1 MGHMGRP
8 PYKSSTN
15 TGGSEEFMAGLRRVA
30 TEPAPPPDVS
40 QGAESPRID
49 PAPLNVVRMTPPVE
63 ATLRI
68 LLNSVPYL
76 IGAAVVRQPAVGDA
90 VEAEVGRMPWLHDR
104 RLLTLQLPD
113 DSLPAN
119 RAILLDWPVPYQ
131 AEWVGAPPRLLISRL
146 VTQDR
151 TVGVL
156 LGTLISREQLSTGAR
171 EALDLSCELIAA
183 AVGSD
188 SLATA
193 LAAAPTAEEPRRLVV
208 VPDEIVPEPESS
220 LVIPEPAESEP
231 ALDPKDEQDERDR
244 QVVDEVAR
252 ALDELTD
259 AKSIGRVLRD
269 AVTAIAGVDG
279 FSLALFNTVRREV
292 AYRYKV
298 VGADPDSAE
307 MGRQTVDDGPDCYA
321 ARHDRRWHSFIRE
334 IGVRGPEGVE
344 ARKISVL
351 QYPLLAADEVF
362 GVATLQVFGDSGFS
376 DHATRLVLRVIE
388 VSSDRLA
395 AVRRAARFQPSL
407 SPQESA
413 AAAVLPPVAAAPFPV
428 PAATASE
435 APTTDQILNDLVNNC
450 TEIGLPTT
458 FMVGVDPAAGLIRG
472 ELISSSSAARELD
485 YALGISVGR
494 FKIELSD
501 RYNAIARACREGRI
515 VTSPTLDELVHPLR
529 DADGA
534 ATLERLVQGGRSTI
548 IPITVS
554 GDVVGALV
562 VGPMADEPG
571 FSTIVKVRDLVN
583 ETASRLTEAWRTKH

>member
-1 MGHMGRP
+1 MGA
-8 PYKSSTN
+8 SN
-15 TGGSEEFMAGLRRVA
+15 LAEN
-30 TEPAPPPDVS
+30 
-40 QGAESPRID
+40 AESPRMD

-156 LGTLISREQLSTGAR
+156 LGTLISRDQISAGAR

-188 SLATA
+188 SLATIA
-193 LAAAPTAEEPRRLVV
+193 TTPPAAEEPRRLVV
-208 VPDEIVPEPESS
+208 VPDEPTPEPESS
-220 LVIPEPAESEP
+220 LVIPPPVEPAP
-231 ALDPKDEQDERDR
+231 VVDPKDEQDERDR

-259 AKSIGRVLRD
+259 ARSIGRVLRD

-279 FSLALFNTVRREV
+279 FSVALFNSVRREV

-307 MGRQTVDDGPDCYA
+307 MGRQAIDDGPDCYA

-351 QYPLLAADEVF
+351 QYPLVAADEVF
-362 GVATLQVFGDSGFS
+362 GVATLQVFGDTGFS

-388 VSSDRLA
+388 VSTDRLA

-407 SPQESA
+407 SPSESA
-413 AAAVLPPVAAAPFPV
+413 AAPVLPPAAAAPSSPL
-428 PAATASE
+428 PAAD
-435 APTTDQILNDLVNNC
+435 APTTDQILNDLITKC

-458 FMVGVDPAAGLIRG
+458 FMVGVDPAAGLLRG
-472 ELISSSSAARELD
+472 ELISNSSAARELD

-494 FKIELSD
+494 FTIELSD

>member
-1 MGHMGRP
+1 MGAQAQSM
-8 PYKSSTN
+8 
-15 TGGSEEFMAGLRRVA
+15 
-30 TEPAPPPDVS
+30 
-40 QGAESPRID
+40 ESPRID

-90 VEAEVGRMPWLHDR
+90 VEAQVGRMPWLHDR

-131 AEWVGAPPRLLISRL
+131 AEWVGAPPRLLLSRL
-146 VTQDR
+146 VTQSR

-156 LGTLISREQLSTGAR
+156 LGTLISRDQISAGAR

-188 SLATA
+188 SLATIA
-193 LAAAPTAEEPRRLVV
+193 TTPAVEEPRRLVV
-208 VPDEIVPEPESS
+208 VPNESTPEPESS
-220 LVIPEPAESEP
+220 LVIPPPVESESAP
-231 ALDPKDEQDERDR
+231 VLDPKDEQDERDR

-259 AKSIGRVLRD
+259 ARSIGRVLRD

-279 FSLALFNTVRREV
+279 FSVALFNTVRREV

-307 MGRQTVDDGPDCYA
+307 MGRQAVDDGPDCYA
-321 ARHDRRWHSFIRE
+321 ARRDRRWHSFVRE
-334 IGVRGPEGVE
+334 IGVRGPEGVV

-362 GVATLQVFGDSGFS
+362 GVATLQVFGDAGFS

-407 SPQESA
+407 SPSESA
-413 AAAVLPPVAAAPFPV
+413 AAAVLPPVAAAPSSA
-428 PAATASE
+428 PASSAD
-435 APTTDQILNDLVNNC
+435 APTTDQILNDLVTKC

-458 FMVGVDPAAGLIRG
+458 FMVGVDPAAGLLRG

-494 FKIELSD
+494 FTVELSD

-583 ETASRLTEAWRTKH
+583 ETASRLAEAWRTKR

>member
-1 MGHMGRP
+1 
-8 PYKSSTN
+8 
-15 TGGSEEFMAGLRRVA
+15 MASAAKAQTL
-30 TEPAPPPDVS
+30 
-40 QGAESPRID
+40 ESPVID
-49 PAPLNVVRMTPPVE
+49 PTPLSVVRMTPPVE

-76 IGAAVVRQPAVGDA
+76 IGAAVVRQPAVGEA

-119 RAILLDWPVPYQ
+119 KAILLDWPVPYQ
-131 AEWVGAPPRLLISRL
+131 AEWVGVPPRLLISRL
-146 VTQDR
+146 VTNDR

-156 LGTLISREQLSTGAR
+156 LGTLISRDQLSAAAR

-188 SLATA
+188 SLATVSVP
-193 LAAAPTAEEPRRLVV
+193 APADETRHLVI
-208 VPDEIVPEPESS
+208 VPDELMPEPESS
-220 LVIPEPAESEP
+220 LVIEAPAESEP
-231 ALDPKDEQDERDR
+231 VLDPKDEQDERDR

-259 AKSIGRVLRD
+259 ARSIGRVLRD

-279 FSLALFNTVRREV
+279 FSVALFNSVRREV

-307 MGRQTVDDGPDCYA
+307 MGRQAVDDGPDCYA
-321 ARHDRRWHSFIRE
+321 ARHDRRWHGFVRE

-351 QYPLLAADEVF
+351 QYPLIALDEVF
-362 GVATLQVFGDSGFS
+362 GVATLQIFGDTGFS

-407 SPQESA
+407 SPSESA
-413 AAAVLPPVAAAPFPV
+413 AAAVLPPVAAAPSFQP
-428 PAATASE
+428 PTTAE
-435 APTTDQILNDLVNNC
+435 APTTDQILNDLVTKC

-458 FMVGVDPAAGLIRG
+458 FMVGVDPAAGLLRG
-472 ELISSSSAARELD
+472 ELISTSPAARELD

-494 FKIELSD
+494 FTIELSD

-515 VTSPTLDELVHPLR
+515 VTSPTLDELVQPLR

-583 ETASRLTEAWRTKH
+583 ETASRLAEAWRTKH

>member
-1 MGHMGRP
+1 MGAQAQSM
-8 PYKSSTN
+8 
-15 TGGSEEFMAGLRRVA
+15 
-30 TEPAPPPDVS
+30 
-40 QGAESPRID
+40 ESPRID
-49 PAPLNVVRMTPPVE
+49 PAPLNVVRLTPPVE

-76 IGAAVVRQPAVGDA
+76 IGAAVVRHPAVGDA

-156 LGTLISREQLSTGAR
+156 LGTLISRDQISVGAR

-188 SLATA
+188 SLATIA
-193 LAAAPTAEEPRRLVV
+193 TTPPPAEEPRRLVV
-208 VPDEIVPEPESS
+208 VPDEPTPEPESS
-220 LVIPEPAESEP
+220 LVIPAPAESESAP

-259 AKSIGRVLRD
+259 ARSIGRVLRD

-279 FSLALFNTVRREV
+279 FSVALFNSVRREV

-298 VGADPDSAE
+298 VGSDPDSAE
-307 MGRQTVDDGPDCYA
+307 IGRQRVDDGPDCYA
-321 ARHDRRWHSFIRE
+321 ARHDRRWHSFVRE

-344 ARKISVL
+344 ARKVSVL

-407 SPQESA
+407 SPSESA
-413 AAAVLPPVAAAPFPV
+413 AAAVLPPVAAAPSSA
-428 PAATASE
+428 PASSVD
-435 APTTDQILNDLVNNC
+435 APTTDQILNDLVTKC

-458 FMVGVDPAAGLIRG
+458 FMVGVDPAAGLLRG

-494 FKIELSD
+494 FTIELSD

-583 ETASRLTEAWRTKH
+583 ETASRLTEAWRTKR

>member
-1 MGHMGRP
+1 MGQRPRP
-8 PYKSSTN
+8 PYKSITN
-15 TGGSEEFMAGLRRVA
+15 TGGSEETVGGVRRVA
-30 TEPAPPPDVS
+30 METAQATNQAQSV
-40 QGAESPRID
+40 ESPQID
-49 PAPLNVVRMTPPVE
+49 AAPLNVVRMTPPVE

-156 LGTLISREQLSTGAR
+156 LGTLISREQISAGAR

-188 SLATA
+188 SLAT
-193 LAAAPTAEEPRRLVV
+193 LSAPIIEEPRRLVV
-208 VPDEIVPEPESS
+208 VPNEPEREPESS
-220 LVIPEPAESEP
+220 LSTAAPADSEP
-231 ALDPKDEQDERDR
+231 VLDAKDEQDERDR

-259 AKSIGRVLRD
+259 ARSIGRVLRD

-279 FSLALFNTVRREV
+279 FSVALFNSVRREV

-307 MGRQTVDDGPDCYA
+307 MGRQAVDDGPDCYA
-321 ARHDRRWHSFIRE
+321 ARHDRRWHSYVRE

-351 QYPLLAADEVF
+351 QYPLVAADEVF
-362 GVATLQVFGDSGFS
+362 GVTTLQVFGETGFS
-376 DHATRLVLRVIE
+376 DHATRLVLRVID

-395 AVRRAARFQPSL
+395 AVRRATRFQPSL
-407 SPQESA
+407 SPLESA
-413 AAAVLPPVAAAPFPV
+413 AAVVLPPAAAAPSST
-428 PAATASE
+428 PA
-435 APTTDQILNDLVNNC
+435 P
-450 TEIGLPTT
+450 
-458 FMVGVDPAAGLIRG
+458 
-472 ELISSSSAARELD
+472 
-485 YALGISVGR
+485 
-494 FKIELSD
+494 
-501 RYNAIARACREGRI
+501 
-515 VTSPTLDELVHPLR
+515 
-529 DADGA
+529 
-534 ATLERLVQGGRSTI
+534 
-548 IPITVS
+548 
-554 GDVVGALV
+554 
-562 VGPMADEPG
+562 
-571 FSTIVKVRDLVN
+571 
-583 ETASRLTEAWRTKH
+583 

>member
-1 MGHMGRP
+1 
-8 PYKSSTN
+8 
-15 TGGSEEFMAGLRRVA
+15 MAGARRVA
-30 TEPAPPPDVS
+30 TEPVGATVLS
-40 QGAESPRID
+40 QGVESPRID
-49 PAPLNVVRMTPPVE
+49 AAPLNVVRMTPPVE

-119 RAILLDWPVPYQ
+119 RAVLLDWPVPYQ

-146 VTQDR
+146 VTQNR

-156 LGTLISREQLSTGAR
+156 LGTLISREQISAGAR

-188 SLATA
+188 SLATLSA
-193 LAAAPTAEEPRRLVV
+193 VPDAEEPRRLLV
-208 VPDEIVPEPESS
+208 VPDEREPEPESS
-220 LVIPEPAESEP
+220 LAMAMPSESEP
-231 ALDPKDEQDERDR
+231 VLDPKDEQDERDR

-279 FSLALFNTVRREV
+279 FSVALFNSVRREV

-307 MGRQTVDDGPDCYA
+307 MGRQAVDDGPDCYA
-321 ARHDRRWHSFIRE
+321 ARRDRRWHGYVRE

-413 AAAVLPPVAAAPFPV
+413 AAAVLPPVAAAPFPS
-428 PAATASE
+428 PLAAE
-435 APTTDQILNDLVNNC
+435 APPTDQILNDLVNNC

-458 FMVGVDPAAGLIRG
+458 FMVGVDPAAGLLRG

-554 GDVVGALV
+554 GDVVGALI

-583 ETASRLTEAWRTKH
+583 ETAARLTEAWRTKH

>member
-1 MGHMGRP
+1 VTKESPLEAQHIDEP
-8 PYKSSTN
+8 HQ
-15 TGGSEEFMAGLRRVA
+15 SEGMKP
-30 TEPAPPPDVS
+30 EPAPL
-40 QGAESPRID
+40 R
-49 PAPLNVVRMTPPVE
+49 VVRMTPPVE

-90 VEAEVGRMPWLHDR
+90 VEAQVGRMPWLHDS
-104 RLLTLQLPD
+104 RLLSLQLPD
-113 DSLPAN
+113 DTLPAN

-146 VTQDR
+146 VAGDR

-156 LGTLISREQLSTGAR
+156 LGTLITREQLAAQAR

-188 SLATA
+188 SLATFA
-193 LAAAPTAEEPRRLVV
+193 AAAPRPDQRKLVV
-208 VPDEIVPEPESS
+208 VPDEPDPEPEPRPMPMA
-220 LVIPEPAESEP
+220 VVEPDV
-231 ALDPKDEQDERDR
+231 DPKDEQDERDR
-244 QVVDEVAR
+244 QVVEEVAR

-259 AKSIGRVLRD
+259 ARSIGRVLRD
-269 AVTAIAGVDG
+269 AVTAIAGVNG
-279 FSLALFNTVRREV
+279 FSVSLFNSVRREV

-298 VGADPDSAE
+298 VGADPESAE
-307 MGRQTVDDGPDCYA
+307 LGRQAVDDGPDCYA
-321 ARHDRRWHSFIRE
+321 ARRDRRWHSYVRE

-344 ARKISVL
+344 ARTISVL
-351 QYPLLAADEVF
+351 QYPLVAADEIF
-362 GVATLQVFGDSGFS
+362 GIATLQVFGDGGFS

-407 SPQESA
+407 SPLESA
-413 AAAVLPPVAAAPFPV
+413 AAAVLPPAAAAPSSTA
-428 PAATASE
+428 PAQPE
-435 APTTDQILNDLVNNC
+435 LPTTDQILNDLIGKC
-450 TEIGLPTT
+450 TEMGLPTT
-458 FMVGVDPAAGLIRG
+458 FMVGVDPAAGLLRG
-472 ELISSSSAARELD
+472 ELISASPAARELD

-494 FKIELSD
+494 FTVELGD

-515 VTSPTLDELVHPLR
+515 VTAPTVDELVHPLR

-548 IPITVS
+548 IPIAVS
-554 GDVVGALV
+554 GDVVGALI

-571 FSTIVKVRDLVN
+571 FSTIVAVRDLVN
-583 ETASRLTEAWRTKH
+583 ETASRLAEAWRTKR

>member
-1 MGHMGRP
+1 MGGV
-8 PYKSSTN
+8 
-15 TGGSEEFMAGLRRVA
+15 RRVA
-30 TEPAPPPDVS
+30 IEAARAAQAQS
-40 QGAESPRID
+40 MESPRID
-49 PAPLNVVRMTPPVE
+49 PAPLNVVRLTPPVE

-156 LGTLISREQLSTGAR
+156 LGTLISRDQISAGAR

-188 SLATA
+188 SLAT
-193 LAAAPTAEEPRRLVV
+193 LSAPAPVDEPRRLVV
-208 VPDEIVPEPESS
+208 VPDEPMREPESS
-220 LVIPEPAESEP
+220 LVIAMPTESEP
-231 ALDPKDEQDERDR
+231 VLDPKDEQDERDG

-259 AKSIGRVLRD
+259 ARSIGRVLRD

-279 FSLALFNTVRREV
+279 FSVSLFNSVRREV

-298 VGADPDSAE
+298 VGSDPDSAE
-307 MGRQTVDDGPDCYA
+307 MGRQAVDDGPDCYA
-321 ARHDRRWHSFIRE
+321 ARRDRRWHAFVRE
-334 IGVRGPEGVE
+334 IGIRGPEGVQ

-351 QYPLLAADEVF
+351 QYPVDAADEIV
-362 GVATLQVFGDSGFS
+362 GIATLQVFGDGGFS
-376 DHATRLVLRVIE
+376 DHATRLVARV
-388 VSSDRLA
+388 VDVATDRLA
-395 AVRRAARFQPSL
+395 AVRRAARFQPSP
-407 SPQESA
+407 SPHESA
-413 AAAVLPPVAAAPFPV
+413 AAVVLPPAAAAP
-428 PAATASE
+428 SSS
-435 APTTDQILNDLVNNC
+435 APTQPEGATTDEILSDLMTRC
-450 TEIGLPTT
+450 AEIGLPTT
-458 FMVGVDPAAGLIRG
+458 FLVGVDPAAGLLRG
-472 ELISSSSAARELD
+472 ELISASPAARELD
-485 YALGISVGR
+485 YALGVSVGR
-494 FKIELSD
+494 FTIELAD
-501 RYNAIARACREGRI
+501 RFNAIARACREGRI
-515 VTSPTLDELVHPLR
+515 VTSMTLDEVIHPLR

-534 ATLERLVQGGRSTI
+534 ATLERLVQGGRTTI
-548 IPITVS
+548 LPISVS

-571 FSTIVKVRDLVN
+571 FSTVVKVRDIVN
-583 ETASRLTEAWRTKH
+583 DTASRLAEVWRTGR

>member
-1 MGHMGRP
+1 MGGV
-8 PYKSSTN
+8 
-15 TGGSEEFMAGLRRVA
+15 RRVSIQA
-30 TEPAPPPDVS
+30 TPTAAPTEPS
-40 QGAESPRID
+40 AESPRLD
-49 PAPLNVVRMTPPVE
+49 LPPLTIVPMTPPIE

-76 IGAAVVRQPAVGDA
+76 IGAAVVRQPAVGDSI
-90 VEAEVGRMPWLHDR
+90 EAQVGRMPWLHDR
-104 RLLTLQLPD
+104 RLLNLQLPD
-113 DSLPAN
+113 DTLPAN

-131 AEWVGAPPRLLISRL
+131 AEWVGIPPRLLISRL
-146 VTQDR
+146 VARER

-156 LGTLISREQLSTGAR
+156 LGTLITREVVTAQAR

-188 SLATA
+188 SLATFA
-193 LAAAPTAEEPRRLVV
+193 MTAQPDQPRRLVV
-208 VPDEIVPEPESS
+208 VPNEPEPE
-220 LVIPEPAESEP
+220 PEPQQDFGGRGAEP
-231 ALDPKDEQDERDR
+231 PDAILDPKDEQEERDR
-244 QVVDEVAR
+244 QVVEEVAR

-259 AKSIGRVLRD
+259 ARSIGRVLRD

-279 FSLALFNTVRREV
+279 FSVSLFNSVRREV

-298 VGADPDSAE
+298 VGADPESAE
-307 MGRQTVDDGPDCYA
+307 MGRQAVDDGPDCYA
-321 ARHDRRWHSFIRE
+321 ARHDRRWHSYIRE

-351 QYPLLAADEVF
+351 QFPLVAAEEVF
-362 GVATLQVFGDSGFS
+362 GVTTLQVFCESGFS
-376 DHATRLVLRVIE
+376 DQATRLVLRVID

-395 AVRRAARFQPSL
+395 AVRRATRFQPSP
-407 SPQESA
+407 SPLESA
-413 AAAVLPPVAAAPFPV
+413 AAAVLPPAAAAPSSTPTE
-428 PAATASE
+428 PE
-435 APTTDQILNDLVNNC
+435 APTTDEILNDLLAKC
-450 TEIGLPTT
+450 AEIGLPTT
-458 FMVGVDPAAGLIRG
+458 FMVGVDPAAGVLRG
-472 ELISSSSAARELD
+472 ELISASAAAREFD

-494 FKIELSD
+494 FTIELAD
-501 RYNAIARACREGRI
+501 RYNVIARACREGRI

-548 IPITVS
+548 IPVSVS

-571 FSTIVKVRDLVN
+571 FSTIVKVRDMVN
-583 ETASRLTEAWRTKH
+583 ETASRLTEAWRTNR

>member
-1 MGHMGRP
+1 MGGV
-8 PYKSSTN
+8 
-15 TGGSEEFMAGLRRVA
+15 RRVSIQPTPNA
-30 TEPAPPPDVS
+30 APTEGPAV
-40 QGAESPRID
+40 ESPRLD
-49 PAPLNVVRMTPPVE
+49 LPPLTIVPMTPPIE

-76 IGAAVVRQPAVGDA
+76 IGAAVVRQPAVGDS
-90 VEAEVGRMPWLHDR
+90 VEAQVGRMPWLHDR
-104 RLLTLQLPD
+104 RLLNLQLPD
-113 DSLPAN
+113 DTLPAN

-131 AEWVGAPPRLLISRL
+131 AEWVGIPPRLLISRL
-146 VTQDR
+146 VARER

-156 LGTLISREQLSTGAR
+156 LGTLITREVVTAQAR

-188 SLATA
+188 SLATF
-193 LAAAPTAEEPRRLVV
+193 AATAQPDQPRRLVI
-208 VPDEIVPEPESS
+208 VPNEPEPE
-220 LVIPEPAESEP
+220 PEPQPMPVLAEAEP
-231 ALDPKDEQDERDR
+231 ILDPKDEQEERDR
-244 QVVDEVAR
+244 QVVEEVAR

-259 AKSIGRVLRD
+259 ARSIGRVLRD

-279 FSLALFNTVRREV
+279 FSVSLFNSVRREV

-307 MGRQTVDDGPDCYA
+307 MGRQAVDDGPDCYA
-321 ARHDRRWHSFIRE
+321 ARHDRRWHSYVRE

-351 QYPLLAADEVF
+351 QYPLVAADEVF
-362 GVATLQVFGDSGFS
+362 GVTTLQVFGESGFS
-376 DHATRLVLRVIE
+376 DHATRLVLRVIDA
-388 VSSDRLA
+388 SSDRLA
-395 AVRRAARFQPSL
+395 AVRRATRFQPSL
-407 SPQESA
+407 SPLESA
-413 AAAVLPPVAAAPFPV
+413 AAVVLPPAAAAPSSTSAEP
-428 PAATASE
+428 E
-435 APTTDQILNDLVNNC
+435 APTTDQILNDLLAKC
-450 TEIGLPTT
+450 AEIGLPTT
-458 FMVGVDPAAGLIRG
+458 FMVGVDPAAGVLRG
-472 ELISSSSAARELD
+472 ELISTSAAAREFD

-494 FKIELSD
+494 FTIELAD

-548 IPITVS
+548 IPVSVS

-571 FSTIVKVRDLVN
+571 FSTIVKVRDMVN
-583 ETASRLTEAWRTKH
+583 ETASRLTEAWRTNR

>member
-1 MGHMGRP
+1 VGIQAAR
-8 PYKSSTN
+8 
-15 TGGSEEFMAGLRRVA
+15 
-30 TEPAPPPDVS
+30 APDLAQS
-40 QGAESPRID
+40 AESQTET
-49 PAPLNVVRMTPPVE
+49 APLNVVRMTPPVE

-76 IGAAVVRQPAVGDA
+76 IGAAVVRQPAVGEA

-156 LGTLISREQLSTGAR
+156 LGTLISRDQISAGAR

-188 SLATA
+188 SLAA
-193 LAAAPTAEEPRRLVV
+193 LATTPMTDEPRQLMV
-208 VPDEIVPEPESS
+208 VPDEQEPEPESPRE
-220 LVIPEPAESEP
+220 LAVPAESEP
-231 ALDPKDEQDERDR
+231 VLDPKAEQDERDR

-259 AKSIGRVLRD
+259 ARSIGRVLRD

-279 FSLALFNTVRREV
+279 FSVALFNSVRREV

-307 MGRQTVDDGPDCYA
+307 MGQQAVDDGPDCYA

-351 QYPLLAADEVF
+351 QYPLLAAEEIF

-407 SPQESA
+407 SPSESA
-413 AAAVLPPVAAAPFPV
+413 AVAVLPPTAAAPSSSV
-428 PAATASE
+428 TSSVE

-458 FMVGVDPAAGLIRG
+458 FMVGVDPAAGLLRG

-494 FKIELSD
+494 FTIELSD

-554 GDVVGALV
+554 GDVVGALI
-562 VGPMADEPG
+562 VGPMPDEPG

-583 ETASRLTEAWRTKH
+583 ETASRLAEAWRTKP

>member
-1 MGHMGRP
+1 MGGV
-8 PYKSSTN
+8 
-15 TGGSEEFMAGLRRVA
+15 RRVA
-30 TEPAPPPDVS
+30 IEARGPIPAQSV
-40 QGAESPRID
+40 ESPTID

-76 IGAAVVRQPAVGDA
+76 IGAAVVRQPAVGDS
-90 VEAEVGRMPWLHDR
+90 VEAEVGKMPWLHDR

-146 VTQDR
+146 VTQGR

-156 LGTLISREQLSTGAR
+156 LGTMISRDQISPGAR

-183 AVGSD
+183 SVGSE
-188 SLATA
+188 SLAT
-193 LAAAPTAEEPRRLVV
+193 LSAPITEEPRRLVV
-208 VPDEIVPEPESS
+208 VPNESEPEPESS
-220 LVIPEPAESEP
+220 LLTAATDESQP

-259 AKSIGRVLRD
+259 ARSIGRVLRD
-269 AVTAIAGVDG
+269 AVTAIADVDG
-279 FSLALFNTVRREV
+279 FSVALFNSVRREV

-307 MGRQTVDDGPDCYA
+307 MGRQAVDDGPDCYA
-321 ARHDRRWHSFIRE
+321 ARHDRRWHSFGRE

-351 QYPLLAADEVF
+351 QYPLVAADEVF

-395 AVRRAARFQPSL
+395 AVRRAARFQPSQ

-413 AAAVLPPVAAAPFPV
+413 AAAVLPPAAAAPTSSDPI
-428 PAATASE
+428 ASAE
-435 APTTDQILNDLVNNC
+435 APTTDSILNDLVTKC

-458 FMVGVDPAAGLIRG
+458 FMVGVDPAAGLLRG

-494 FKIELSD
+494 FTIELAD

-548 IPITVS
+548 IPISVS
-554 GDVVGALV
+554 GDVVGALI

-571 FSTIVKVRDLVN
+571 FSTIVNVRDLVN
-583 ETASRLTEAWRTKH
+583 ETAARLAEAWRTKH

>member
-1 MGHMGRP
+1 
-8 PYKSSTN
+8 
-15 TGGSEEFMAGLRRVA
+15 
-30 TEPAPPPDVS
+30 
-40 QGAESPRID
+40 
-49 PAPLNVVRMTPPVE
+49 MTPPVE

-90 VEAEVGRMPWLHDR
+90 VEAVVGRMPWLNDR

-119 RAILLDWPVPYQ
+119 RSVLLDWPVPYQ

-146 VTQDR
+146 VTQGR

-156 LGTLISREQLSTGAR
+156 LGTMITREQISAQAR

-183 AVGSD
+183 AVGSE
-188 SLATA
+188 SLAT
-193 LAAAPTAEEPRRLVV
+193 LTATPVTEEPVRLVV
-208 VPDEIVPEPESS
+208 VPDERLPEPEPS
-220 LVIPEPAESEP
+220 LSVATQAAPV
-231 ALDPKDEQDERDR
+231 LDAKDEQDERDR

-259 AKSIGRVLRD
+259 ARSIGRVLRD

-279 FSLALFNTVRREV
+279 FSVALFNSVRREV

-307 MGRQTVDDGPDCYA
+307 IGRQAVDDGPDCYA
-321 ARHDRRWHSFIRE
+321 ARRDRRWHSYVRE

-351 QYPLLAADEVF
+351 QYPLVAADEIF

-395 AVRRAARFQPSL
+395 AVRRATRFQPSL

-413 AAAVLPPVAAAPFPV
+413 AVAVLPPTAAAPSSAAV
-428 PAATASE
+428 PSATE
-435 APTTDQILNDLVNNC
+435 APTTDQILNDLVTNC

-458 FMVGVDPAAGLIRG
+458 FMVGVDPAAGLLRG
-472 ELISSSSAARELD
+472 ELVSSSSAARELD
-485 YALGISVGR
+485 YALGISAGR
-494 FKIELSD
+494 FTIELAD

-529 DADGA
+529 DAEGA

-548 IPITVS
+548 IPISVS
-554 GDVVGALV
+554 GDVIGALV

-571 FSTIVKVRDLVN
+571 FSTIVKVRDLVS
-583 ETASRLTEAWRTKH
+583 ETASRLAEAWRTKR

>member
-1 MGHMGRP
+1 MGRQGLP

-15 TGGSEEFMAGLRRVA
+15 AGGNEEIMAASIQAESV
-30 TEPAPPPDVS
+30 
-40 QGAESPRID
+40 ESPRLD
-49 PAPLNVVRMTPPVE
+49 AATLNVVRMTPPVE

-156 LGTLISREQLSTGAR
+156 LGTLISRDQISVGAR

-188 SLATA
+188 SLAT
-193 LAAAPTAEEPRRLVV
+193 LSAPAPVEEPRRLVV
-208 VPDEIVPEPESS
+208 VPDEPMREPESS
-220 LVIPEPAESEP
+220 LVIAMPTESEP
-231 ALDPKDEQDERDR
+231 VLDPKDEQDERDG

-259 AKSIGRVLRD
+259 ARSIGRVLRD

-279 FSLALFNTVRREV
+279 FSVALFNSVRREV

-307 MGRQTVDDGPDCYA
+307 MGRQAVDDGPDCYA
-321 ARHDRRWHSFIRE
+321 ARHDRRWHGFVRE

-351 QYPLLAADEVF
+351 QYPLMAADEVF
-362 GVATLQVFGDSGFS
+362 GVATLQIFGETGFS

-413 AAAVLPPVAAAPFPV
+413 AAAVLPPVAAAPSFQ
-428 PAATASE
+428 PATTAE
-435 APTTDQILNDLVNNC
+435 APTTDQILNELVTKC
-450 TEIGLPTT
+450 AEIGLPTT
-458 FMVGVDPAAGLIRG
+458 FMVGVDPAA
-472 ELISSSSAARELD
+472 
-485 YALGISVGR
+485 
-494 FKIELSD
+494 
-501 RYNAIARACREGRI
+501 
-515 VTSPTLDELVHPLR
+515 
-529 DADGA
+529 
-534 ATLERLVQGGRSTI
+534 
-548 IPITVS
+548 
-554 GDVVGALV
+554 
-562 VGPMADEPG
+562 
-571 FSTIVKVRDLVN
+571 
-583 ETASRLTEAWRTKH
+583 

>member
-1 MGHMGRP
+1 
-8 PYKSSTN
+8 
-15 TGGSEEFMAGLRRVA
+15 VA
-30 TEPAPPPDVS
+30 TEAARAPARAENV
-40 QGAESPRID
+40 ESPRID

-76 IGAAVVRQPAVGDA
+76 IGAAVVRQPPVGDS

-119 RAILLDWPVPYQ
+119 RAVLLDWPVPYQ

-156 LGTLISREQLSTGAR
+156 LGTLISRDQISASAR

-183 AVGSD
+183 AVGNE
-188 SLATA
+188 SLGTLGPAP
-193 LAAAPTAEEPRRLVV
+193 APTEEPRRLVV
-208 VPDEIVPEPESS
+208 VPDEPLPEPEPFFATA
-220 LVIPEPAESEP
+220 LPEESEP
-231 ALDPKDEQDERDR
+231 VLDPKEEQEERDR

-259 AKSIGRVLRD
+259 ARSIGRVLRD

-279 FSLALFNTVRREV
+279 FSVSLFNSVRREV

-307 MGRQTVDDGPDCYA
+307 IGRQAVDDGPDCYA

-334 IGVRGPEGVE
+334 VGVRGPEGVE

-351 QYPLLAADEVF
+351 QYPLLAADEIF

-413 AAAVLPPVAAAPFPV
+413 AVAVLPPAAAAPSSD
-428 PAATASE
+428 PAVVE
-435 APTTDQILNDLVNNC
+435 PPTTDQVLNDLVTKC
-450 TEIGLPTT
+450 AEIGLPTT
-458 FMVGVDPAAGLIRG
+458 FLVGVDPAAGLIRG
-472 ELISSSSAARELD
+472 EIISSSAAARELD
-485 YALGISVGR
+485 YALGISAGR
-494 FKIELSD
+494 FTIDLSD

-562 VGPMADEPG
+562 VGPMAEEPG
-571 FSTIVKVRDLVN
+571 FSTIVKVRDLVT
-583 ETASRLTEAWRTKH
+583 ETSSRLAEAWRTKD

>member
-1 MGHMGRP
+1 MGRP

-15 TGGSEEFMAGLRRVA
+15 AGGNEDIV
-30 TEPAPPPDVS
+30 
-40 QGAESPRID
+40 GALNQAQSMESPRTES
-49 PAPLNVVRMTPPVE
+49 ALNVVRMTPPVE

-156 LGTLISREQLSTGAR
+156 LGTLISRDQISAGAR

-188 SLATA
+188 SLATIA
-193 LAAAPTAEEPRRLVV
+193 TTPPPVEEPRRLVV
-208 VPDEIVPEPESS
+208 VPNEPQPEPESS
-220 LVIPEPAESEP
+220 LVIPPPADEPV
-231 ALDPKDEQDERDR
+231 LDPKDEQDERDR
-244 QVVDEVAR
+244 QVIDEVAR

-279 FSLALFNTVRREV
+279 FSVALFNSVRREV

-307 MGRQTVDDGPDCYA
+307 MGRQVVDDGPDCYA
-321 ARHDRRWHSFIRE
+321 ARRDRRWHSFIRE

-362 GVATLQVFGDSGFS
+362 GVATLQVFGDNGFS

-407 SPQESA
+407 SPSESA
-413 AAAVLPPVAAAPFPV
+413 AAAVLPPVAAAPSSAPV
-428 PAATASE
+428 IAAD
-435 APTTDQILNDLVNNC
+435 APTTDQILNDLVTKC

-458 FMVGVDPAAGLIRG
+458 FMVGVDPAAGLLRG
-472 ELISSSSAARELD
+472 ELISNSSAARELD

-494 FKIELSD
+494 FTIELSD

-562 VGPMADEPG
+562 VGPMSDEPG

-583 ETASRLTEAWRTKH
+583 ETASRLTEAWRTKR

>member
-1 MGHMGRP
+1 
-8 PYKSSTN
+8 
-15 TGGSEEFMAGLRRVA
+15 
-30 TEPAPPPDVS
+30 
-40 QGAESPRID
+40 
-49 PAPLNVVRMTPPVE
+49 MTPPVE

-76 IGAAVVRQPAVGDA
+76 IGAAVVRHPAVGDA

-156 LGTLISREQLSTGAR
+156 LGTLISREQITTGAR

-188 SLATA
+188 SLAT
-193 LAAAPTAEEPRRLVV
+193 LGAAPTTEESRRRLVV
-208 VPDEIVPEPESS
+208 VPNEPEPEPESS
-220 LVIPEPAESEP
+220 LPTVTAESEA

-244 QVVDEVAR
+244 QVVDEVGR

-259 AKSIGRVLRD
+259 ARSIGRVLRD

-279 FSLALFNTVRREV
+279 FSVALFNSVRREV

-307 MGRQTVDDGPDCYA
+307 MGRQAVDDGPDCYA
-321 ARHDRRWHSFIRE
+321 ARHDRRWHSFVRD

-351 QYPLLAADEVF
+351 QYPLLAADEIF
-362 GVATLQVFGDSGFS
+362 GVATLQVFGDAGFS

-395 AVRRAARFQPSL
+395 AVRRASRFQPSQ
-407 SPQESA
+407 SPPESA
-413 AAAVLPPVAAAPFPV
+413 AAAVLPPVAAAPSSAPV
-428 PAATASE
+428 SSAE
-435 APTTDQILNDLVNNC
+435 APTTDSILNDLVNGC

-458 FMVGVDPAAGLIRG
+458 FMVGVDPAAGLLRG
-472 ELISSSSAARELD
+472 ELISSSPAARELD

-494 FKIELSD
+494 FTIELSD

-515 VTSPTLDELVHPLR
+515 VTSPTVDELVHPLR

-548 IPITVS
+548 VPISVS
-554 GDVVGALV
+554 GDVVGALI

-583 ETASRLTEAWRTKH
+583 ETASRLAEAWRTKR

>member
-1 MGHMGRP
+1 MGGV
-8 PYKSSTN
+8 
-15 TGGSEEFMAGLRRVA
+15 RRVA
-30 TEPAPPPDVS
+30 IEQARVPAMNQS
-40 QGAESPRID
+40 MESPRID
-49 PAPLNVVRMTPPVE
+49 PTPLSVVRMTPPVE

-90 VEAEVGRMPWLHDR
+90 VEAQVGRMPWLHDR

-119 RAILLDWPVPYQ
+119 RAVLLDWPVPYQ

-146 VTQDR
+146 VAQDR

-156 LGTLISREQLSTGAR
+156 LGTLISREQVSAGAR

-188 SLATA
+188 SLAGLATA
-193 LAAAPTAEEPRRLVV
+193 PAPEEPRRLLL
-208 VPDEIVPEPESS
+208 VPDETEPEPESS
-220 LVIPEPAESEP
+220 SAMAVSAEPEPV
-231 ALDPKDEQDERDR
+231 LDAKDEQDERDR

-279 FSLALFNTVRREV
+279 FSVALFNSVRREV

-307 MGRQTVDDGPDCYA
+307 MGRQAVDDGPDCYA
-321 ARHDRRWHSFIRE
+321 ARRDRRWHSFVRE
-334 IGVRGPEGVE
+334 IGVRGPEGVA

-351 QYPLLAADEVF
+351 QYPLLAADEIF

-407 SPQESA
+407 SPSESA
-413 AAAVLPPVAAAPFPV
+413 AAAVLPPAAAAPSS
-428 PAATASE
+428 ASGASVE
-435 APTTDQILNDLVNNC
+435 APTTDQILNDLVTKC

-458 FMVGVDPAAGLIRG
+458 FMVGVDPAAGLLRG

-494 FKIELSD
+494 FTIELSD

-534 ATLERLVQGGRSTI
+534 ATLERLVQGGRTTI
-548 IPITVS
+548 IPISVS

-583 ETASRLTEAWRTKH
+583 ETASRLAEAWRTKR

>member
-1 MGHMGRP
+1 MGGV
-8 PYKSSTN
+8 
-15 TGGSEEFMAGLRRVA
+15 RRVA
-30 TEPAPPPDVS
+30 IEARGPIPAQSV
-40 QGAESPRID
+40 ESPTID

-76 IGAAVVRQPAVGDA
+76 IGAAVVRQPAVGDS
-90 VEAEVGRMPWLHDR
+90 VEAEVGKMPWLHDR

-146 VTQDR
+146 VTQGR

-156 LGTLISREQLSTGAR
+156 LGTMISRDQISPGAR

-183 AVGSD
+183 SVGSE
-188 SLATA
+188 SLAT
-193 LAAAPTAEEPRRLVV
+193 LSAPITEEPRRLVV
-208 VPDEIVPEPESS
+208 VPNESEPEPESS
-220 LVIPEPAESEP
+220 LPTAATDESQP

-259 AKSIGRVLRD
+259 ARSIGRVLRD

-279 FSLALFNTVRREV
+279 FSVALFNSVRREV

-307 MGRQTVDDGPDCYA
+307 MGRQAVDDGPDCYA
-321 ARHDRRWHSFIRE
+321 ARHDRRWHSFGRE

-351 QYPLLAADEVF
+351 QYPLVAADEVF

-395 AVRRAARFQPSL
+395 AVRRAARFQPSQ

-413 AAAVLPPVAAAPFPV
+413 AAAVLPPAAAAPTSSDPI
-428 PAATASE
+428 ASAE
-435 APTTDQILNDLVNNC
+435 APTTDSILNDLVTKC

-458 FMVGVDPAAGLIRG
+458 FMVGVDPAAGLLRG

-494 FKIELSD
+494 FTIELAD

-548 IPITVS
+548 IPISVS
-554 GDVVGALV
+554 GDVVGALI

-583 ETASRLTEAWRTKH
+583 ETAARLAEAWRTKH